1 MQNQQLNANVP
12 VNNAGGAGDWEAR
25 RAQALA
31 EAEQFVAR
39 KTNENFLIEQF
50 DMAVKEYCQHK
61 YGMFMDSK
69 KTSDYAEYRKT
80 IAYNKRYERENKML
94 NKYKLAHQKLD
105 LEREKYKI
113 LERANV
119 LTPKEMAVYEKLKVK
134 ERKALN
140 VFYAKIEKMIARNN
154 KLFKKNKITQKQ
166 HDLRES
172 QLNSFDFTY
181 NIMRND
187 DDVIEATQLSAG
199 TISRLPDAL
208 AIEQDPVARQRH
220 IRIVEETAYLRRIQ
234 RGELEYHPG
243 ILHEYVRDNRN
254 EHEIVEPVIADPAP
268 VLNVEEEE
276 PRREAV
282 DLAREG
288 VVVRRQA
295 DRQVDAPQNI
305 VEQPAPERDINR
317 D

>member
-1 MQNQQLNANVP
+1 MQNQQLNANAP
-12 VNNAGGAGDWEAR
+12 ANNAGGVGDWEAR

-31 EAEQFVAR
+31 EAEQYVAQR
-39 KTNENFLIEQF
+39 TNERFLNGQF
-50 DMAVKEYCQHK
+50 AMAVKEFNQHH
-61 YGMFMDSK
+61 YGFFLDRK

-80 IAYNKRYERENKML
+80 IADNKRYERENKML
-94 NKYKLAHQKLD
+94 NKYNLAHQKLE
-105 LEREKYKI
+105 LELEKYKI

-154 KLFKKNKITQKQ
+154 KLLNKNKISQIQ

-181 NIMRND
+181 NIMRKEESVN
-187 DDVIEATQLSAG
+187 EAKQLSAG

-208 AIEQDPVARQRH
+208 AIEQDPVRQQELAAL
-220 IRIVEETAYLRRIQ
+220 VEETAYLRRIQ
-234 RGELEYHPG
+234 NGEPACEPVV
-243 ILHEYVRDNRN
+243 LHEHVP
-254 EHEIVEPVIADPAP
+254 EAVHEIVEPVIADPAP